1 LDECLD
7 EFLDVIQRI
16 RRSLIIEYLSEFRV
30 SGRVSLLRCDRFGER
45 TALRKAY
52 WSSYKEQMV
61 DALATGGDEGRG

>member
-1 LDECLD
+1 VLDED
-7 EFLDVIQRI
+7 LDVIQCI

-30 SGRVSLLRCDRFGER
+30 SGRVSLWCDRFGER